1 MRLVGVER
9 VRDQIQNVAMLNLQH
24 YHIKCLDLRSIEG
37 HDFNK
42 LNILEKQN
50 LKIKKKKYSKLVRI
64 NRYQLFQF
72 DWTLNL
78 TSKLHIYGL

>member
-50 LKIKKKKYSKLVRI
+50 LKIKKKIQQVGPNKSI
-64 NRYQLFQF
+64 STF
-72 DWTLNL
+72 
-78 TSKLHIYGL
+78 SI